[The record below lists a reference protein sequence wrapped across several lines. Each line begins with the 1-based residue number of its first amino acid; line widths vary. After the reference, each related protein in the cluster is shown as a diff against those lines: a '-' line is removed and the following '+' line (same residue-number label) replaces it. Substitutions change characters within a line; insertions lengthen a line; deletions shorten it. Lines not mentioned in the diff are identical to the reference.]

1 MVGGGVVGGAVGQ
14 PALVAP
20 DALCEGAGVVVV
32 VLERR
37 EDSAPCDL
45 VGRAAIPVY
54 KQGVPE
60 PVAARIEPSVG
71 QPCFFSC
78 RVRDVCFFFF
88 FLAPAEWGWLTRQ
101 RSFWTTGAGRLTE
114 GEGGRGRRQTQLLSV
129 DLVLVAEPVGSV
141 AAAHSVVRVA
151 SQTCRRRIRRR
162 RGRCQPA
169 RAAGWS
175 GPGSPDEGTLGLV
188 GGPVPCSRS
197 RQSKGWGY
205 GPDRP
210 RLALLYPQAGLC

>member
-1 MVGGGVVGGAVGQ
+1 MSLGRRRPVVGGAVGQ
-14 PALVAP
+14 LALVAP
-20 DALCEGAGVVVV
+20 DALCQGAGVVVF

-45 VGRAAIPVY
+45 VGQAAIPV
-54 KQGVPE
+54 QGV

-141 AAAHSVVRVA
+141 AAAHCVVRVVDFGGGIGSA
-151 SQTCRRRIRRR
+151 LPG
-162 RGRCQPA
+162 RGEE
-169 RAAGWS
+169 
-175 GPGSPDEGTLGLV
+175 DV
-188 GGPVPCSRS
+188 
-197 RQSKGWGY
+197 
-205 GPDRP
+205 
-210 RLALLYPQAGLC
+210 